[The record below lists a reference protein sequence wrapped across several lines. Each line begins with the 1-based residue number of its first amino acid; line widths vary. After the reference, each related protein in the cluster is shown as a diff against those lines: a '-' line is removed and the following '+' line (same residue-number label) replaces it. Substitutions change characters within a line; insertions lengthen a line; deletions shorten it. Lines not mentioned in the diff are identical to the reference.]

1 MIVFPFSIYYNYYTN
16 KKGLKMNEQML
27 EQIGEQLKKDK
38 AYFLKYGVKSQLL
51 RMGQRFLGLDNEDFL
66 KELKGSK

>member
-1 MIVFPFSIYYNYYTN
+1 
-16 KKGLKMNEQML
+16 MNEQML

-51 RMGQRFLGLDNEDFL
+51 RMGQRFLGLDDEDFI